1 MNTLIQESLGDAI
14 VDALRSLMFQ
24 LCDTVYRLISFAF
37 RTFEALG
44 TATIL
49 KDQALARIFER
60 VGLILGLFMLFR
72 VTFAMIQYIVDPD
85 KMTDKTKGLG
95 NIVKKI
101 VIAIVLLGSTST
113 IFKMAFKVQEV
124 LIDNHVIS
132 NLIFGPN
139 AVDLTDD
146 NYYGGA
152 ESSSFGGH
160 LSAELFSAFYRPN
173 EKIDTSSN
181 EFNNATKLQACY
193 TWLSMQTDNETGN
206 VSSPMS
212 RQIARNGGALTGYDS
227 YAAYCLEEKGM
238 INKDLIDADSE
249 ESKNSVKEYGYI
261 AEFDGSGFIALVV
274 GVFAL
279 YTIIVFTIQ
288 VGIRVIQLAYLQII
302 APIPIMMYITP
313 KGDEQLKKWVS
324 QCTTTFLDF
333 FLRTAIIYFAVFA
346 IQSLWS
352 SDTIANILT
361 AGNISQNGWQTAYVM
376 VVMVLAILLFAKKV
390 PNLLKEIF
398 PSLGGAAGFDY
409 GLSFKK
415 TFVEPLKSAYNS
427 PLGWGLKLFKAGTV
441 GAIGAVDRKIHNLPK
456 PRNKFQQKLDKLMP
470 GRAEY
475 IKNKNQGMVDSRERE
490 KLYNEGKKTFDK
502 YNGDLKDKNGK
513 LKSGVFKNT
522 AFAETWQTVADA
534 KSDQKNYSAKL
545 VEVQGMV
552 NRGEITTDSEIYK
565 TAVKNAKAAD
575 SRLEAAKKTHENNRK
590 IYTDDARIEDSFS
603 YYKDLQSADPA
614 DSMVVDEAIRQRE
627 EELKRQ
633 QEEQRKQQ
641 EEELK
646 RQQEEQR
653 KQQEEHK
660 TPQQREAEASQELI
674 DTISNGGSEEEIE
687 KAKRN
692 YQKAYQQ
699 KKELEDDLDD
709 FFDRQDDG
717 FGGQ

>member
-49 KDQALARIFER
+49 KDQDLARIFER

-152 ESSSFGGH
+152 ESSNFGGH

-238 INKDLIDADSE
+238 INKDLIDTDSE
-249 ESKNSVKEYGYI
+249 ESKSSVKEYGYI
-261 AEFDGSGFIALVV
+261 AEFDGSGFIALAV
-274 GVFAL
+274 GAFAL

-361 AGNISQNGWQTAYVM
+361 AGNISQSGWQKAYVM

-427 PLGWGLKLFKAGTV
+427 PLGWGLKLGKAGAV
-441 GAIGAVDRKIHNLPK
+441 AGIGAIDRKIHNLPK

-475 IKNKNQGMVDSRERE
+475 IKNRNQALVDE
-490 KLYNEGKKTFDK
+490 KLRLEELELGEKLNKEYTKDSIVNKFNSSEYKDSYSALGKAKEAEKLAKGALDDEQRKATDAIQRYGADSNEYKVAKRRVEIAEG
-502 YNGDLKDKNGK
+502 NLKSAQGK
-513 LKSGVFKNT
+513 L
-522 AFAETWQTVADA
+522 ELA
-534 KSDQKNYSAKL
+534 KQKHESNKK
-545 VEVQGMV
+545 
-552 NRGEITTDSEIYK
+552 IYK
-565 TAVKNAKAAD
+565 
-575 SRLEAAKKTHENNRK
+575 
-590 IYTDDARIEDSFS
+590 DDANIEDAFK
-603 YYKDLQSADPA
+603 YYKDTH
-614 DSMVVDEAIRQRE
+614 E
-627 EELKRQ
+627 EPKDIDIEIQK
-633 QEEQRKQQ
+633 EFNGQRKQQ
-641 EEELK
+641 ENK
-646 RQQEEQR
+646 QEDHR
-653 KQQEEHK
+653 
-660 TPQQREAEASQELI
+660 TPQEKATDAYNTLLE
-674 DTISNGGSEEEIE
+674 TVNNGGSEEEIQQ
-687 KAKRN
+687 AKIN
-692 YQKAYQQ
+692 YQKAEQQ

>member
-49 KDQALARIFER
+49 KDQDLARIFER

-152 ESSSFGGH
+152 ESSNFGGH

-238 INKDLIDADSE
+238 INKDLIATDSE
-249 ESKNSVKEYGYI
+249 ESKSSVKEYGYI
-261 AEFDGSGFIALVV
+261 AEFDGSGFIALAV

-361 AGNISQNGWQTAYVM
+361 AGNISQSGWQKAYVM

-427 PLGWGLKLFKAGTV
+427 PLGWGLKLGKAGAV
-441 GAIGAVDRKIHNLPK
+441 AAIGAIDRKKYNLPK
-456 PRNKFQQKLDKLMP
+456 PRNKFQQKLDKLTP
-470 GRAEY
+470 GRAEA
-475 IKNKNQGMVDSRERE
+475 IKNVTEGRKEVREIDNKWNDGVEIAKKFTSHGFTAAGTGSTGWDKALDGTTRNNYKIVFKHDE
-490 KLYNEGKKTFDK
+490 FITSKMNLDKAKKEMETLRDGLLQVQSGGTFTYGGVTYNTSNVSALSDK
-502 YNGDLKDKNGK
+502 YNSQ
-513 LKSGVFKNT
+513 SG
-522 AFAETWQTVADA
+522 AF
-534 KSDQKNYSAKL
+534 S
-545 VEVQGMV
+545 GMEKV
-552 NRGEITTDSEIYK
+552 
-565 TAVKNAKAAD
+565 
-575 SRLEAAKKTHENNRK
+575 HESLRK
-590 IYTDDARIEDSFS
+590 QYADDALAEDKF
-603 YYKDLQSADPA
+603 KFIKNNAANPA
-614 DSMVVDEAIRQRE
+614 SPSHTHTTEGI
-627 EELKRQ
+627 
-633 QEEQRKQQ
+633 
-641 EEELK
+641 
-646 RQQEEQR
+646 
-653 KQQEEHK
+653 
-660 TPQQREAEASQELI
+660 
-674 DTISNGGSEEEIE
+674 
-687 KAKRN
+687 
-692 YQKAYQQ
+692 
-699 KKELEDDLDD
+699 
-709 FFDRQDDG
+709 
-717 FGGQ
+717 